1 MLTKFR
7 SEPRFTTTQWPV
19 TREARWTG
27 RYRLR
32 GDALSRAWG
41 AFLGR
46 VPWELFVTLTFDPKR
61 VFPASERRASRE
73 AFRWCNDT
81 AHTFRSALVWAY
93 AVERGGGGG
102 AWHAHTVIAGAQDAD
117 WEVAR
122 GMWVGRNGGAVIK
135 PIYDEGAAMYTTK
148 AAALNGEIVLSDTI
162 GQFRNEL
169 NASVVVSLHAGASEI
184 G

>member
-7 SEPRFTTTQWPV
+7 SEARFTTTQWPV
-19 TREARWTG
+19 TREARWSG

-41 AFLGR
+41 VFLGR

-81 AHTFRSALVWAY
+81 AHTFRSALVSACSRTRRR
-93 AVERGGGGG
+93 RGR
-102 AWHAHTVIAGAQDAD
+102 
-117 WEVAR
+117 R
-122 GMWVGRNGGAVIK
+122 GMACPHGHRGRAGRGLGSCKGHVGCSKRPCG
-135 PIYDEGAAMYTTK
+135 
-148 AAALNGEIVLSDTI
+148 
-162 GQFRNEL
+162 
-169 NASVVVSLHAGASEI
+169 H
-184 G
+184 